1 MCDPTYNRLTPP
13 NLLTRLARPQG
24 PQEAGGQLGDQPQPS
39 LRCSLS
45 HMWTTCRRFDPVWF
59 LKELYQSQSQLKCFL
74 EESVVLKSRVPW

>member
-45 HMWTTCRRFDPVWF
+45 HMCGQHVEELIRFGF
-59 LKELYQSQSQLKCFL
+59 
-74 EESVVLKSRVPW
+74 SRNYIKASLS